1 MKKIGTSIFTLFFV
15 LSAFANGPS
24 IIKGNLEW
32 SEERAYIP
40 VEGAKTYYISHFADA
55 FYDESQ
61 PTLPIFNER
70 FLLSNYSEIDAV
82 LFNTVFEPYDKTA
95 TADDDL
101 LTDRIKI
108 TIDVEKDRSDYYGR
122 VSLVPIRKIGNGQY
136 ERLVSFEIRL
146 TYRSKTPPASLR
158 NGNTYNS
165 VLEDGEIFK
174 FAVNETGIY
183 RLDYDFLKNE
193 MGVDLDNIDPRT
205 IKLYG
210 NGGGVLPELV
220 DADRA
225 DDLVE
230 NAIRVVG
237 EEDGSFNDGDYIL
250 FYGEGPNVWTY
261 DAEKKVFDYPM
272 NFYDTKNYYF
282 IKISSGNGLRIGSL
296 PSEGGST
303 YNSTTFNDFIRYEK
317 DISNLM
323 HDWSFGQGSGRNF
336 YGDYFKVKVD
346 EDYSDEFQV
355 DNLVTNA
362 NAFLKA
368 AFVGRVNDNGRNYS
382 ITANGNTFTSSS
394 FGRTAGGSVDTYA
407 NVQVINTEFVPGG
420 SFDILL
426 EFNKGSSSFNEGWL
440 DYIQLNF
447 RRQLLM
453 AGDQMIFRDVETIGN
468 GVSTFRLGG
477 ASANLEIWD
486 ITDPLAP
493 KRQEANL
500 SGPELSFSANT
511 QILKEYIAFNTN
523 SGFLSAEA
531 ISSEKLENQ
540 NVHGVDDVDMV
551 IVYPSIFKEEAERLA
566 QHRRGFS
573 GLDVTTVEV
582 GKLYNEFSS
591 GRKDAGAIRDFAVML
606 HNRQPD
612 KFRYLLLFGDG
623 SFDPRDIYGLGGDF
637 ITVYETASSLSP
649 ISSYPTDDYYSLLS
663 EGEGASIS
671 SGSLDIGVGRLPVK
685 SIDEARAAV
694 DKIIFYDERPE
705 NLRDWRNRILFIGDD
720 EDSNTH
726 TVDANGI
733 ADYIGNKNRNL
744 NVDKVYLDAFPQVST
759 SGGTRIPLATEAIN
773 NNMFKGLLAMVYLG
787 HGGTKGWAQERVV
800 KIEDILSWSNKNGMP
815 LIITATCSFTGFDN
829 PAFTSGGELCFLN
842 EKGGAIGLYT
852 TVRPVFASANEKL
865 TRASMDTLF
874 NKLNNNPPTF
884 GEVLRIAKNKVGNAA
899 NSRKFLLIG
908 DPSQKLALPNYQVAT
923 TKINGTDIALAAQ
936 DTIRSLQKVTIEGE
950 VQDDFG
956 NIMTNFNGI
965 VYPTIYDKKVL
976 YQTLVQDPGS
986 QLFNYTLQKNIIFKG
1001 RASVNAGKF
1010 SFTFVV
1016 PKDIDYNYGSSK
1028 LSYYASDESQML
1040 DAAGNFQEVTL
1051 GGTDPNALS
1060 DDQGPKV
1067 EVFMD
1072 DESFV
1077 FGGITSSD
1085 PLLLVKLED
1094 DNGINV
1100 VGNAIGHDLN
1110 GVMDNNSQQYNYILN
1125 DFYEAAIDDHT
1136 KGEVRFPLYDIP
1148 EGRHEMKVT
1157 AWDIANNPAEG
1168 LTEFVVVSSEKTAL
1182 EQVLNY
1188 PNPFTSSTCFLFE
1201 MNPPR
1206 PGVEVDVL
1214 VSIYT
1219 VSGRLI
1225 KTLEERIIFEDR
1237 RLGNDNCI
1245 RWDGRDDFGDP
1256 LAKGVYLYKVKIQS
1270 PQTGATELEGESEFE
1285 KLVIL
1290 K

>member
-24 IIKGNLEW
+24 VIKGNLEW
-32 SEERAYIP
+32 SDERAYIP
-40 VEGAKTYYISHFADA
+40 VEGARTYYISHFKDA
-55 FYDESQ
+55 FYDEVQ
-61 PTLPIFNER
+61 PTLPIFTER
-70 FLLSNYSEIDAV
+70 FLLSAYSDIDATLANPV
-82 LFNTVFEPYDKTA
+82 YEPYDKTV
-95 TADDDL
+95 TDDDNL
-101 LTDRIKI
+101 LTDRIRIKV
-108 TIDVEKDRSDYYGR
+108 DVEKDRSEYYGR
-122 VSLVPIRKIGNGQY
+122 VSLVPIRKIGDGQF
-136 ERLVSFEIRL
+136 ERLVSFDIQL

-165 VLEDGEIFK
+165 VLEDGDIYK
-174 FAVNETGIY
+174 FAVSETGVY
-183 RLDYDFLKNE
+183 KLDYGFLKN
-193 MGVDLDNIDPRT
+193 DLGIDIDNIDPRT

-220 DADRA
+220 DAERP

-230 NAIRVVG
+230 NAIRIVG
-237 EEDGSFNDGDYIL
+237 EEDGNFNDGDYIL
-250 FYGEGPNVWTY
+250 FYGEGPNIWTY
-261 DAEKKVFDYPM
+261 DAEKRIFDYPQ

-282 IKISSGNGLRIGSL
+282 IKINAGNGLRISDL
-296 PSEGGST
+296 PSQAGST
-303 YNSTTFNDFIRYEK
+303 YTSTTFNDFIRYEK
-317 DISNLM
+317 DDSNLM
-323 HDWSFGQGSGRNF
+323 HDWSFGQGTGRTF

-355 DNLVTNA
+355 ENLVTNA
-362 NAFLKA
+362 NAHMKA
-368 AFVGRVNDNGRNYS
+368 VFAARVEDNGRNYS
-382 ITANGNTFTSSS
+382 ITANGTKYTSNS
-394 FGRTAGGSVDTYA
+394 FSRTAGSSVDTYA
-407 NVQVINTEFVPGG
+407 FRQLIESEFVPNGP
-420 SFDILL
+420 FDILL
-426 EFNKGSSSFNEGWL
+426 EFNKGGSAFNEGWL
-440 DYIQLNF
+440 DFIQLNF
-447 RRQLLM
+447 RRELLM
-453 AGDQMIFRDVETIGN
+453 TGDQMIFRDVQTIGN
-468 GVSTFRLGG
+468 IASTFRLGN
-477 ASANLEIWD
+477 ASGNLEIWD

-493 KRQEANL
+493 KQQDAQLN
-500 SGPELSFSANT
+500 GAELTFTANT
-511 QILKEYIAFNTN
+511 QSLREYITFNTS
-523 SGFLSAEA
+523 SGLLSAEA
-531 ISSEKLENQ
+531 VSNERLQNQ
-540 NVHGVDDVDMV
+540 NVHGIDDVDMV
-551 IVYPSIFKEEAERLA
+551 IIYPAIFGEEVERLA
-566 QHRRGFS
+566 QHRRNFS
-573 GLDVTTVEV
+573 GLDVATVEIDQ
-582 GKLYNEFSS
+582 LYNEFSS
-591 GRKDAGAIRDFAVML
+591 GSKDAGAIRDFAVML

-623 SFDPRDIYGLGGDF
+623 SFDPRDVYGLGGDL
-637 ITVYETASSLSP
+637 IPVYETASSLSP
-649 ISSYPTDDYYSLLS
+649 ISSYPTDDYFALLS
-663 EGEGASIS
+663 EGEGAAIS

-685 SIDEARAAV
+685 SLDEASAAV
-694 DKIIFYDERPE
+694 DKIIFYDEQPE

-726 TVDANGI
+726 TNDANGI
-733 ADYIGNKNRNL
+733 ADDIGNKNKNL

-773 NNMFKGLLAMVYLG
+773 TNMFKGLLAMVYLG
-787 HGGTKGWAQERVV
+787 HGGPKGWTQERVV

-865 TRASMDTLF
+865 TRASVDTLF

-884 GEVLRIAKNKVGNAA
+884 GEVLRISKNKVGNAA

-923 TKINGTDIALAAQ
+923 TKINGNDISVAAQ

-956 NIMTNFNGI
+956 NIISNFNGI

-976 YQTLVQDPGS
+976 YQTLVQDPTS
-986 QLFNYTLQKNIIFKG
+986 LLLNYTLQKNIIFKG
-1001 RASVNAGKF
+1001 RASVVNGKF

-1016 PKDIDYNYGSSK
+1016 PKDIDYNFGSSK

-1040 DAAGNFQEVTL
+1040 DAAGNFQDVIL
-1051 GGTDPNALS
+1051 GGTDPNALA

-1077 FGGITSSD
+1077 FGGITSSN

-1136 KGEVRFPLYDIP
+1136 KGEVRFPLFNIP

-1256 LAKGVYLYKVKIQS
+1256 LAKGVYLYKVKVQS
-1270 PQTGATELEGESEFE
+1270 PQTGATVLEGESEFE